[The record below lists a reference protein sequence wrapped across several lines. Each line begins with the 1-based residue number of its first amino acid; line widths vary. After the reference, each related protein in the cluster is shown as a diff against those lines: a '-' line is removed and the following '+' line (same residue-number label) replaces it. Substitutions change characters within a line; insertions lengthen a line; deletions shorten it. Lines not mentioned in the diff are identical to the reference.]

1 MRFSEAIKKRS
12 QVVATD
18 KGIKT
23 GALEDVQD
31 AEKES
36 PTPVAVQQPKKRS
49 KNKKK

>member
-1 MRFSEAIKKRS
+1 MKKRG

-23 GALEDVQD
+23 GALEDVQN
-31 AEKES
+31 AEKEEES
-36 PTPVAVQQPKKRS
+36 PTPVTVQQPKKRG